1 VDDVPSSILF
11 ACTWNSVRSP
21 MAAGIMKSIAG
32 NSINI
37 DSVGVHK
44 GEIDAFTVTVL
55 NEVGIDVSDH
65 ISKTFRDI
73 NNASFNLVISLSPEA
88 QHSAVELTRTSN
100 CHLEFWHT
108 MDPSIID
115 GNRETRLDAYRNIRD
130 QLRKKLLQRF
140 SISSPPIV

>member
-1 VDDVPSSILF
+1 MDDVPSSILF

-21 MAAGIMKSIAG
+21 MAAGIMKSIVG

-37 DSVGVHK
+37 DAVGVHK
-44 GEIDAFTVTVL
+44 GEIDAFTVAVL
-55 NEVGIDVSDH
+55 NEGGIDEADH
-65 ISKTFRDI
+65 IPKTFRDL

-100 CHLEFWHT
+100 CYVEFWHT